1 MNTSDYVGIDT
12 GAGDPLCAGK
22 AVDSPGYD
30 RLRIAEMARGVGDP
44 QCYRGKAGA
53 PPRFNVGDQLRVK
66 DLQDIFYNQTPG
78 YTRGAV
84 GTVVSVVYESPTPE
98 DEAWGNLD
106 QAEWFYLVCFRHEE
120 LWGAEDPDTNPNDT
134 VQAEMPERWLEPA

>member
-1 MNTSDYVGIDT
+1 MQAIDHIDIDMQDD
-12 GAGDPLCAGK
+12 DPQFTGK
-22 AVDSPGYD
+22 AVDSPMYD
-30 RLRIAEMARGVGDP
+30 RLRIAEMATGVGDP
-44 QCYRGKAGA
+44 QCYRGKASG
-53 PPRFNVGDQLRVK
+53 PPRFKVGDKLRVK

-84 GTVVSVVYESPTPE
+84 GTVLSVVYESPPPE

-106 QAEWFYLVCFRHEE
+106 QAEWFYLVCFWHAE
-120 LWGAEDPDTNPNDT
+120 LWGADDPDTNPNDT

>member
-1 MNTSDYVGIDT
+1 MSKNDFAAY
-12 GAGDPLCAGK
+12 AGGFDAPHCSGK
-22 AVDSPGYD
+22 ATDSPLYD
-30 RLRIAEMARGVGDP
+30 RLRIAEMAEGVGDP
-44 QCYRGKAGA
+44 QCYRGKAGG
-53 PPRFNVGDQLRVK
+53 PPRFKGGDRLRVK
-66 DLQDIFYNQTPG
+66 DLPDVFYNQTPG

-106 QAEWFYLVCFRHEE
+106 HAEWFYLLCFRHAD
-120 LWGAEDPDTNPNDT
+120 LWGADDPDANPNDT